1 MKRKSL
7 ILLPLLVL
15 GSAAF
20 ASCEPKEPPVVVDP
34 SKVAS
39 VEFASDADITV
50 KMGKYA
56 EVPAVTV
63 LPETATDKT
72 YSLSI
77 SDETVAV
84 LEEEEGTWYVKGV
97 ATGTATITVT
107 TTDGE
112 FTDTLTVV
120 VPERDPAPAAK
131 VATVAELIAKSADDT
146 ENLYKVTGI
155 ATEIKGD
162 QYGNMYLAE
171 TDGSAKIMVYGST
184 LAASSI
190 SWTDYTETNYVG
202 LAFNNPKDFITGGLK
217 NKIAEGDKITMV
229 VVYKCYNGT
238 DEIMGYV
245 LEDSIVKS
253 SENAIYSASVNV
265 TQVEGAGSA
274 TLSKET
280 AVCWG
285 ETLTLTVA
293 TPTGYKA
300 VVKYNGREIVGAE
313 GVYTVVAGATN
324 AFAVEFVK
332 DVAMTGSV
340 THVLDSYFTGLGTSY
355 VSASCVDQGVTFSH
369 DYACYNSTGSAGDG
383 VWNGQKHFVIAARNG
398 TGKPATTYLNITASE
413 KFTGV
418 TLNGLSWLNTNSKLT
433 VTIEYY
439 DEATGTWVADASR
452 GFTSS
457 ELKIKFALNSTG
469 TWETTKVRI
478 KVNTNLDKNDRI
490 GVESIVLHYG
500 A

>member
-20 ASCEPKEPPVVVDP
+20 ASCGPDVPPEVVDP

-50 KMGKYA
+50 KIGKYA

-97 ATGTATITVT
+97 ATGTATITVK

-131 VATVAELIAKSADDT
+131 VATVAELVAKSADDT

-253 SENAIYSASVNV
+253 SENAVYTASVNV

-280 AVCWG
+280 ALCWG

-300 VVKYNGREIVGAE
+300 VVKYNGNEIVGAE
-313 GVYTVVAGATN
+313 GVYTVVAGGTN
-324 AFAVEFVK
+324 AFTVEFVK
-332 DVAMTGSV
+332 DEAIVGSV
-340 THVLDSYFTGLGTSY
+340 THVLDSYFTSVGTTY
-355 VSASCVDQGVTFSH
+355 TTQRCVDQGVTFVA
-369 DYACYNSTGSAGDG
+369 DYANYSSTGSAGDG
-383 VWNGQKHFVIAARNG
+383 VWEGQKHLVLAANASDN
-398 TGKPATTYLNITASE
+398 KPAVTYFTVTSE
-413 KFTGV
+413 NKITGV
-418 TLNGLSWLNTNSKLT
+418 TLNGLSWCGSNMK
-433 VTIEYY
+433 VTIEYF
-439 DEATGTWVADASR
+439 DEATQTWVNDGA
-452 GFTSS
+452 
-457 ELKIKFALNSTG
+457 LKTFPNTTKVKFALDSIG
-469 TWETTKVRI
+469 TWESNQIRI
-478 KVNTNLDKNDRI
+478 KLNTSYKGNDRI
-490 GVESIVLHYG
+490 GLESIVLHYG

>member
-20 ASCEPKEPPVVVDP
+20 ASCEPKQPPVVVDP

-97 ATGTATITVT
+97 ATGTATITVK

-131 VATVAELIAKSADDT
+131 VATIAELVAKSADDT

-202 LAFNNPKDFITGGLK
+202 LAFNNPKDFITGGLSA
-217 NKIAEGDKITMV
+217 KIAEGDKITMV

-245 LEDSIVKS
+245 LEDSIVKA
-253 SENAIYSASVNV
+253 SENAVYTASVNV

-293 TPTGYKA
+293 TPTGSKA
-300 VVKYNGREIVGAE
+300 VVKYNGNEIVGAE

-324 AFAVEFVK
+324 AFTVEFVK
-332 DVAMTGSV
+332 DVAITGSV
-340 THVLDSYFTGLGTSY
+340 THVLDSYFTGLGTTY
-355 VSASCVDQGVTFSH
+355 VAASCIDQGVKFNADRANYS
-369 DYACYNSTGSAGDG
+369 STGSAGDG
-383 VWNGQKHFVIAARNG
+383 VWE
-398 TGKPATTYLNITASE
+398 GKSHLVLCANNKNALAPTTYFTIETEEKIT
-413 KFTGV
+413 GI
-418 TLNGLSWLNTNSKLT
+418 TLNGLSWCGSNMK
-433 VTIEYY
+433 VTIEYF
-439 DEATGTWVADASR
+439 DEATQTWVNDGA
-452 GFTSS
+452 
-457 ELKIKFALNSTG
+457 LKTFANTTKVKFALDSIG

-478 KVNTNLDKNDRI
+478 KLNTTYTNNDRI

>member
-97 ATGTATITVT
+97 ATGTATITVK

-131 VATVAELIAKSADDT
+131 VATVTELVAKSADDT
-146 ENLYKVTGI
+146 ENLYKVTGVL
-155 ATEIKGD
+155 TEVKGD
-162 QYGNMYLAE
+162 KYGNLYLAE
-171 TDGSAKIMVYGST
+171 ADGSAQIMVYGST

-190 SWTDYTETNYVG
+190 TWTDYTETNYVG
-202 LAFNNPKDFITGGLK
+202 LTFTNPQDFVTGGLK
-217 NKIAEGDKITMV
+217 DKIAVGDIVTMV
-229 VVYKCYNGT
+229 CVYKCYNGT

-245 LEDSIVKS
+245 LEDSIVKAAD
-253 SENAIYSASVNV
+253 NAVYSASLS
-265 TQVEGAGSA
+265 VEKVGDLGGA

-280 AVCWG
+280 GIYYSEELTVTVEAVEG
-285 ETLTLTVA
+285 YKTIVKANGLVIPAASEGVYKFNAEFTNTVVVTYEEIVENQGPINVLFDLGADGTASHYDGSEGNKSFTSGNYTLTV
-293 TPTGYKA
+293 TNVQKTY
-300 VVKYNGREIVGAE
+300 YGARDAK
-313 GVYTVVAGATN
+313 GQSCL
-324 AFAVEFVK
+324 K
-332 DVAMTGSV
+332 
-340 THVLDSYFTGLGTSY
+340 LGTS
-355 VSASCVDQGVTFSH
+355 SAVGKFTINVPEEVTSVIFYISGYKTRTANVKIDGVTYTASTTSDSGNYTAITVDTTSLTSLTFETTSTQ
-369 DYACYNSTGSAGDG
+369 YRVMINSIEY
-383 VWNGQKHFVIAARNG
+383 VIA
-398 TGKPATTYLNITASE
+398 
-413 KFTGV
+413 
-418 TLNGLSWLNTNSKLT
+418 
-433 VTIEYY
+433 
-439 DEATGTWVADASR
+439 
-452 GFTSS
+452 
-457 ELKIKFALNSTG
+457 
-469 TWETTKVRI
+469 
-478 KVNTNLDKNDRI
+478 
-490 GVESIVLHYG
+490 
-500 A
+500 